1 MAAFATEVDDPF
13 AHNVWHAWEANW
25 GRAVNWEA
33 NDAPANGPP
42 TRQAND
48 APAWQANDAP
58 ASQSS
63 DALLQQQFKPLS
75 QIFAQAINHLYM
87 GHAFPQVADP
97 NLGPPKAAPAGPP
110 AGPPAPVPVVPVPVA
125 CFPQAVRQYPAG
137 PPVAFPYPAP
147 VEQLDSAPQ
156 AVPCVPPLP
165 GSVQPEPQAGPPVLF
180 DDVYLNTPEFSTLAP
195 EVQLFLKSLKK
206 Q

>member
-1 MAAFATEVDDPF
+1 MASFATEVDDPF
-13 AHNVWHAWEANW
+13 AHNVFHAWEANW
-25 GRAVNWEA
+25 GRAVSWNA
-33 NDAPANGPP
+33 NDAPARPPANGPP

-58 ASQSS
+58 ASQS
-63 DALLQQQFKPLS
+63 DVLALQQQFPLS

-87 GHAFPQVADP
+87 GHALPNVADP

-110 AGPPAPVPVVPVPVA
+110 AGPPDPVPVVS
-125 CFPQAVRQYPAG
+125 FPVRQYPEG
-137 PPVAFPYPAP
+137 PPVAFPYPVP
-147 VEQLDSAPQ
+147 DQQLDSAPQ

-165 GSVQPEPQAGPPVLF
+165 ASVQPEPQAGPPVLF